1 MQNLISSKLQSLM
14 QDYLLFLTYH
24 YDQEH
29 SYKQLP
35 FPYILLC
42 FPLTHLAGVKR
53 SPGSASITEILQK
66 NKKMTTMMNPMKHI
80 PYNKAPVVLIEI

>member
-1 MQNLISSKLQSLM
+1 MSKFVVKASLIPPPHQVS
-14 QDYLLFLTYH
+14 
-24 YDQEH
+24 

-42 FPLTHLAGVKR
+42 FPLTHLAGVNR

-66 NKKMTTMMNPMKHI
+66 KRKMTTMINPMKQI
-80 PYNKAPVVLIEI
+80 PYSNAPVVLIEI